1 MRLLLVWVQQLM
13 KQVWRTTL
21 SVASTV
27 VGFLCFALS
36 SSFKDLFGEWNSPK
50 IVVYTVVGLTVLLF
64 VLYAKELHL
73 IIIRKKF
80 MAVRAHVGFLVFAST
95 TVYSFF
101 FDKATKGK
109 PDAYSLVSYVA
120 FATMSFTS
128 GFIEF
133 LYFFAAILISQL
145 MKINVLLGL
154 VGLGFSYVLIIVA
167 DYTIVKPEDHHIT
180 KPIKYFFVIQPTKI
194 EVWRLIGLVSSVVG
208 LLCYALGSTSKY
220 LFQEWN
226 SFKIIIYTLFS
237 LMIFLLAFLAKGG
250 SFLRIL
256 RLGANMATFLVLALI
271 LPGVYSFFDSDAK
284 VRMRSNA
291 YDIISCGAFH
301 VMSLSFSRQIPCSI
315 FGTIIVYFFA
325 GALIIEL
332 MEIKL
337 FLGIVGISFCYLLW
351 VLGTFMDKLPEYI
364 EKEVSPVVNIEIA
377 SRHHSNE
384 LPEATM
390 VEECLESN
398 AADDEHS
405 DHSDHIVQPSLQAG
419 ETSVTVGVEEAFS
432 KIQDLL

>member
-1 MRLLLVWVQQLM
+1 MKFLLVWVPQLM
-13 KQVWRTTL
+13 KQVWRTTVG
-21 SVASTV
+21 VASTV

-36 SSFKDLFGEWNSPK
+36 SSFKDLFGEWNSLK

-64 VLYAKELHL
+64 VFYAKELHL

-80 MAVRAHVGFLVFAST
+80 VEVRAHVGFLVFAST

-226 SFKIIIYTLFS
+226 SFKIIVYTLFS

-250 SFLRIL
+250 RFLRIL

-284 VRMRSNA
+284 VRMRLNA

-301 VMSLSFSRQIPCSI
+301 VMSLSFSWQILCSI
-315 FGTIIVYFFA
+315 FGRIIVYFFA
-325 GALIIEL
+325 GAMIIQL

-337 FLGIVGISFCYLLW
+337 LLGIVGICFNYLLW
-351 VLGTFMDKLPEYI
+351 VLAIFIDKLPEYI
-364 EKEVSPVVNIEIA
+364 EKELSPVVNIEIA

-384 LPEATM
+384 LH
-390 VEECLESN
+390 ECLESN
-398 AADDEHS
+398 TADDEHS
-405 DHSDHIVQPSLQAG
+405 DHSDHIVQAG
-419 ETSVTVGVEEAFS
+419 ETSVPVGVEEAFS
-432 KIQDLL
+432 KIQDLI